1 MTKVATS
8 KDSAKFGNQNIPPIS
23 RTIQESFCPILGKSI
38 YGFITGIGQLFYI
51 IMEMINIRRTNLF
64 QVQI

>member
-1 MTKVATS
+1 MTKVTTS
-8 KDSAKFGNQNIPPIS
+8 KDIAKFSNQNLPPIYLELS
-23 RTIQESFCPILGKSI
+23 KNLFVLI

-51 IMEMINIRRTNLF
+51 IMEMINIRTNLF